1 MTFAAIL
8 KLVRFLP
15 DSGRLLYCLYRD
27 PRTSRRWKGLF
38 GLAVFMI
45 VTPFI
50 NIPEVIPVVG
60 EMETVALL
68 LLASRIALARAPKDL
83 VAEHEAAIAD
93 GSSLFHQ
100 DMQRAREMA
109 GQYRGRNVG

>member
-27 PRTSRRWKGLF
+27 PRTSRRWKLLF
-38 GLAVFMI
+38 GAAVFAI

-50 NIPEVIPVVG
+50 NVPEVIPVLG

-68 LLASRIALARAPKDL
+68 LLASKIALARAPRDL
-83 VAEHEAAIAD
+83 VAEHEAAIEA
-93 GSSLFHQ
+93 GTSLFHH
-100 DMQRAREMA
+100 DLHRALETA
-109 GQYRGRNVG
+109 GQYTGRVVG